1 MAIKRNP
8 DPLRELRQQV
18 RELVTAKYKSFDDF
32 CLNKA
37 DIPKSTMSRLL
48 SGERTEF
55 RLATLQ
61 KIAKGLG
68 KKLVIRLGP

>member
-1 MAIKRNP
+1 MATRKNS
-8 DPLRELRQQV
+8 DPLKELRQQV
-18 RELVTAKYKSFDDF
+18 RELVTAKYRSFDDF

-37 DIPKSTMSRLL
+37 DVPKSTVSRLL

-55 RLATLQ
+55 RLLTLQ

-68 KKLVIRLGP
+68 KKLVIRMEP